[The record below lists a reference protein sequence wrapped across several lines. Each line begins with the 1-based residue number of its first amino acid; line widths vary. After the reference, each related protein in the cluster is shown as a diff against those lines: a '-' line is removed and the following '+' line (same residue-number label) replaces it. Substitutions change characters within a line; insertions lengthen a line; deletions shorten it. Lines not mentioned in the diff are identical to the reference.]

1 MDMAS
6 LAVVTL
12 VLGPVQTNAFLVADP
27 VGRVAAVIDPAWD
40 GAAIVRQA
48 DLRGWRITDV
58 WLTHAHCDHFGGA
71 AEVCDR
77 VQPPPRVA
85 LHPLDQPLWR
95 VNGGA
100 AWFGMQD
107 FDPGPEPTID
117 LAAGMMLNLGS
128 FRFEVRHA
136 PGHTPGHVVFYCA
149 EASQLFCGDVIFDGG
164 VGRTDLPGGD
174 WDELLASIQAQV
186 LSLPDDVALQPGH
199 GPSTTVGIQRRTNPF
214 LVG

>member
-1 MDMAS
+1 MDTAS

-12 VLGPVQTNAFLVADP
+12 VLGPVQTNAYLVADP
-27 VGRVAAVIDPAWD
+27 ASRVAAVIDPAWD
-40 GAAIVRQA
+40 GAAIVREA
-48 DLRGWRITDV
+48 ERRDWLITDM
-58 WLTHAHCDHFGGA
+58 WMTHAHFDHFGGA
-71 AEVCDR
+71 AEVFDR

-85 LHPLDQPLWR
+85 LHPLEQPLWR

-100 AWFGMQD
+100 AWFGFQD

-117 LAAGMMLNLGS
+117 LAAGMTLNLGAL
-128 FRFEVRHA
+128 RFEVRLA
-136 PGHTPGHVVFYCA
+136 PGHTPGHVLFYCA
-149 EASQLFCGDVIFDGG
+149 EAAHMFTGDLIFDGG

-174 WDELLASIQAQV
+174 WDDLLASIRTQV
-186 LSLPDDVALQPGH
+186 LSLPDDVTLHTGH

>member
-1 MDMAS
+1 MTS
-6 LAVVTL
+6 LAVVSF

-27 VGRVAAVIDPAWD
+27 IGRVAAVIDPAWD
-40 GAAIVRQA
+40 GAAIVGEA

-58 WLTHAHCDHFGGA
+58 WQTHAHFDHFGGVA
-71 AEVCDR
+71 GVCDG
-77 VQPPPRVA
+77 VNPPPRVA

-117 LAAGMMLNLGS
+117 LAAGMTLNLGS
-128 FRFEVRHA
+128 LRFEVRHA

-174 WDELLASIQAQV
+174 WDELMASIHAQV
-186 LSLPDDVALQPGH
+186 LSLPDDVTLQPGH

-214 LVG
+214 LGG